1 MFSGFRVLLRAA
13 IVAVAIAAP
22 IAVAHAAEPPP
33 LRIGFSMP
41 LSGPLASTGKAV
53 LLTYKMWE
61 EETNAAGGLLG
72 RKVDLVYYDD
82 QSNPT
87 TVPGIY
93 AKILDVDH
101 VDVVL
106 GSYGTNLTAP
116 ALPTVMPTHKIFL
129 SLFALAANEEFH
141 YPNYFSMF
149 PGGPN
154 SVKDFSR
161 GYFELAKGAGLKTVA
176 IVSADTDFA
185 KKAADGARENA
196 KSMGF
201 HIVYE
206 RSYPPATVDF
216 SPILRAVSATAPD
229 FVYVASYPP
238 DSVGILRAKSEI
250 GLTAKM
256 FGGGMVGPQYGALKM
271 QLGELLNGA
280 VNYDFYVPSPTLRF
294 AGIDDF
300 LRRYQERA
308 AEGGVDPLG
317 YFVPPFAYA
326 NLQVLAQAASSAGG
340 LRSEDIAKHMHADEF
355 NTVVGKVHYG
365 ADGEWVQPRILQVQ
379 YSGIVGNGLQQF
391 KDPRRYTVLY
401 PRELASGE
409 LQHE

>member
-1 MFSGFRVLLRAA
+1 MLKRCRVSLRAA
-13 IVAVAIAAP
+13 IVALVVAAIGAL
-22 IAVAHAAEPPP
+22 AHAADP
-33 LRIGFSMP
+33 LPVRIGFSMP
-41 LSGPLASTGKAV
+41 LSGPLASNGKAV
-53 LLTYKMWE
+53 LLAYKMWE

-72 RKVDLVYYDD
+72 RKVELVYYDD

-93 AKILDVDH
+93 AKLLDVDH

-149 PGGPN
+149 PAGPD
-154 SVKDFSR
+154 SIKDFSR

-196 KSMGF
+196 KAMGF

-216 SPILRAVSATAPD
+216 SPIVRAVSATAPD

-250 GLTAKM
+250 GLTTKM

-271 QLGELLNGA
+271 QLGELLNGV

-294 AGIDDF
+294 TGIDDF
-300 LRRYQERA
+300 LHRYQERA

-326 NLQVLAQAASSAGG
+326 NLQVLAQAATSAGS
-340 LRSEDIAKHMHADEF
+340 LRGEDVAKHLHADEF
-355 NTVVGKVHYG
+355 NTVVGKVRYG

-379 YSGIVGNGLQQF
+379 YGGIAGNGLQQF
-391 KDPRRYTVLY
+391 KDPRTYTVLY

-409 LQHE
+409 LQTH